1 MTISQSDLADLIV
14 HSGHHLTIIV
24 QERNRS
30 TTTYEGHEVAIFVE
44 HPTKRY
50 RPHTVTDDRGDLVY
64 RQDADGIVELG
75 NAEEL
80 VASMKRDTLIRAQ
93 KFTNA
98 TRRAIQSRSQ
108 NIRG

>member
-1 MTISQSDLADLIV
+1 MTVSHSDLADLLA

-30 TTTYEGHEVAIFVE
+30 TTTYAAHEVAIFVE

-50 RPHTVTDDRGDLVY
+50 QPHTVTDDLGDLVY
-64 RQDADGIVELG
+64 RQDADGAVELG

-80 VASMKRDTLIRAQ
+80 VVNMERDKLIRAQ
-93 KFTNA
+93 QFTNA

-108 NIRG
+108 HFRS